1 MNDEG
6 GFQYNLKTLQFL
18 FGSEHIMGLWM
29 SALFLAVT
37 LRFITERFH
46 HQLIFPICAFP
57 ICGKVKSDT
66 DKVSTHQTSS

>member
-18 FGSEHIMGLWM
+18 FGTEHVMGLWM
-29 SALFLAVT
+29 SALFLAVS

-46 HQLIFPICAFP
+46 HQLIFPICTFP
-57 ICGKVKSDT
+57 IRGKVKSDT
-66 DKVSTHQTSS
+66 DKVSTPQTSC